1 MADDS
6 KEIIKADKEQ
16 LGESKQQTKSLS
28 DLVKDMKQQSK
39 NVKQSV
45 TANVDVN
52 RSIKGLEGFMGMD
65 ATEQTT
71 ALKDELKHLQSIMN
85 GQVEL
90 QKQGLPFN
98 QQLLDESQKQ
108 LEVLQAGVKSEEEKR
123 EAIKKQDEANS
134 ILMSMKSSFEKGLGA
149 VKDTGGFLAGIAG
162 LATLVLNPDAFA
174 KAVKAV
180 LKVVS
185 NIADVING
193 FATGGLAGGL
203 AKMKEH
209 FGSMT
214 LLFGVVLVA
223 KLGKILSGLYKVVTA
238 VKKFSKFMKGT
249 FVKDM
254 LTSLSEKMKALGGTL
269 MKPIKFLV
277 AKFKAFR
284 VFMTGTFIP
293 TMITSLKSMMSSVGG
308 ALIKGFNF
316 LKNSFLVFRTFMTG
330 TFIPNTISALGS
342 AKGAVGGG
350 FIKAFGFL
358 QKAFMVFRGFMM
370 TTVVPTMVGALSG
383 IGAAMAP
390 MLAALAPILVPVLA
404 IAAVLGALALGLKF
418 IKDKMGFSSI
428 MDTLKF
434 SFLKFADFLAGIIN
448 MVTFI
453 PRKLAEM
460 VLKTAIGR
468 FLFGDSAR
476 KMAASVGEGLRTDR
490 AEKFKEK
497 KLAEKSSNESI
508 DETSNV
514 EAGKPLTQAERDKIA
529 KGFPGGAVP
538 AGLADMLGGAPAPMP
553 EQQTTQAQLDEIKA
567 LDANT
572 EALRAHSATVSNTPD
587 IPEVIAIKPEAIQP
601 VEKLEEKPKT
611 LKGMFTQMQADGDKR
626 IENIKQLFAQSKEA
640 ESFGEAF
647 SIGMDALKNA
657 VGITTSPEIKME
669 ATEPTAGT
677 QMAEMSAENL
687 LANMPAT
694 TENNVVN
701 QVSNQ
706 STQNSGNTSTTIIQ
720 SSRPSR
726 TADMMRSN
734 RGSFAR

>member
-6 KEIIKADKEQ
+6 KEIIKAEKEQ

-71 ALKDELKHLQSIMN
+71 ALKEELKNLQTIMN
-85 GQVEL
+85 GQIEL

-98 QQLLDESQKQ
+98 QKLLDESQKQ
-108 LEVLQAGVKSEEEKR
+108 LEVLQSGVKSEEEKR
-123 EAIKKQDEANS
+123 ESIKKQEEANS
-134 ILMSMKSSFEKGLGA
+134 ILMSMKSSFEKGLGK
-149 VKDTGGFLAGIAG
+149 VKETGGFLAGIAG
-162 LATLVLNPDAFA
+162 LATLVLNPELFA
-174 KAVKAV
+174 KAIKAV
-180 LKVVS
+180 VNVVRD
-185 NIADVING
+185 IADVING

-214 LLFGVVLVA
+214 LVFGVILVA
-223 KLGKILSGLYKVVTA
+223 KLGKILGGLYKVVKA
-238 VKKFSKFMKGT
+238 VKTFSKFMKGT

-254 LTSLSEKMKALGGTL
+254 LKALSEKMKALGGTL
-269 MKPIKFLV
+269 MKPINFLV

-316 LKNSFLVFRTFMTG
+316 LKNTFLLFKGFMLT
-330 TFIPNTISALGS
+330 TFIPNTISALAS

-350 FIKAFGFL
+350 FLKAFSILGTAFSTFGIFMKATLIPSLVAGF
-358 QKAFMVFRGFMM
+358 
-370 TTVVPTMVGALSG
+370 VGME
-383 IGAAMAP
+383 AAMAP
-390 MLAALAPILVPVLA
+390 MLAALSPILIPVLA

-434 SFLKFADFLAGIIN
+434 SFLKFADFLAGVIN

-460 VLKTAIGR
+460 VLSSRIGR
-468 FLFGDSAR
+468 FLFGDSAK
-476 KMAASVGEGLRTDR
+476 KMAASVGKGLRTDR

-497 KLAEKSSNESI
+497 KLAEKSTNESSATGGSFTPSETGIPMPPPQAQAQSNSGAAVAELAELI
-508 DETSNV
+508 DT
-514 EAGKPLTQAERDKIA
+514 
-529 KGFPGGAVP
+529 
-538 AGLADMLGGAPAPMP
+538 APASELKQEP
-553 EQQTTQAQLDEIKA
+553 TQAQLDEIKA

-572 EALRAHSATVSNTPD
+572 EALKANSATVSNTPA
-587 IPEVIAIKPEAIQP
+587 IPEVIAIKPEPIQP
-601 VEKLEEKPKT
+601 VEKPEEKPKT
-611 LKGMFTQMQADGDKR
+611 LKGMFAQMNADSAKR
-626 IENIKQLFAQSKEA
+626 IDNIKQLFAQSKEA
-640 ESFGEAF
+640 ETFGESF
-647 SIGMDALKNA
+647 SIGMGVLKNA
-657 VGITTSPEIKME
+657 IGVNTTPKTKME
-669 ATEPTAGT
+669 ATEPTVGT

>member
-39 NVKQSV
+39 NVKESV

-108 LEVLQAGVKSEEEKR
+108 LEVLQSGVKSEEERR

-162 LATLVLNPDAFA
+162 LATLVLKPDLFA
-174 KAVKAV
+174 KAIKAV

-223 KLGKILSGLYKVVTA
+223 KIGKILGGLYKVVKA
-238 VKKFSKFMKGT
+238 VKTFSKFMKGT

-316 LKNSFLVFRTFMTG
+316 LKNTFLLFKGFMLT
-330 TFIPNTISALGS
+330 TFIPNTISALAS

-350 FIKAFGFL
+350 FLKAFSILGTAFSTFGIFMKATLIPSLVAGF
-358 QKAFMVFRGFMM
+358 
-370 TTVVPTMVGALSG
+370 VGMK
-383 IGAAMAP
+383 AAMAP
-390 MLAALAPILVPVLA
+390 MLAALSPILIPVLA

-434 SFLKFADFLAGIIN
+434 SFLKFADFLAGVIN

-460 VLKTAIGR
+460 VLSSRIGR
-468 FLFGDSAR
+468 FLFGDSAK
-476 KMAASVGEGLRTDR
+476 KMAASVGKGLRTDR

-497 KLAEKSSNESI
+497 KLAEKSTGESSAKSESFTPSETGIPMAPPQAQSNS
-508 DETSNV
+508 
-514 EAGKPLTQAERDKIA
+514 A
-529 KGFPGGAVP
+529 
-538 AGLADMLGGAPAPMP
+538 APAELAKILSGATAPAL
-553 EQQTTQAQLDEIKA
+553 EQKPTQAQLDEIKA

-572 EALRAHSATVSNTPD
+572 KALKANSATVSNTPD
-587 IPEVIAIKPEAIQP
+587 IPEVITVKPEPIQP
-601 VEKLEEKPKT
+601 VEKPEEKPKT
-611 LKGMFTQMQADGDKR
+611 LKGMFAQMNADSAKR
-626 IENIKQLFAQSKEA
+626 IDNIKQLFAQSKEA
-640 ESFGEAF
+640 ETFGESF
-647 SIGMDALKNA
+647 SIGMDVFKNA
-657 VGITTSPEIKME
+657 IGVTTTPQTKME
-669 ATEPTAGT
+669 ATEPTVGT